1 MIMEIWHL
9 WTIAALLLFIV
20 ELFTAGFAVIC
31 LSLGAAGA
39 AIAAAC
45 DLDIYGQ
52 LIAFTI
58 VSLVALALV
67 RPLLKR
73 FFYRG
78 GEKVATNVNAMVGRK
93 AKVVMAIDGDEGRVM
108 IDGVDWKARSAD
120 GERVEVGTMVE
131 IVAVDSV
138 VLTVKTL

>member
-1 MIMEIWHL
+1 MEIWHL

>member
-1 MIMEIWHL
+1 MEIWHL

-108 IDGVDWKARSAD
+108 VDGVDWKARSAD

>member
-1 MIMEIWHL
+1 MEIWHL

-120 GERVEVGTMVE
+120 GERLEVGTMVE

>member
-1 MIMEIWHL
+1 M

-31 LSLGAAGA
+31 LSFCAAGA
-39 AIAAAC
+39 AVASAC
-45 DLDIYGQ
+45 GLNIYGQ
-52 LIAFTI
+52 LITFTV

-78 GEKVATNVNAMVGRK
+78 GEKVATNVNAIVGRK
-93 AKVVMAIDGDEGRVM
+93 AKVVVAIDGEEGRVM
-108 IDGVDWKARSAD
+108 VDGVDWKARSER
-120 GERVEVGTMVE
+120 GERVEVGAVVE

>member
-1 MIMEIWHL
+1 MEIWHL

-52 LIAFTI
+52 LIAFTV

>member
-1 MIMEIWHL
+1 MEIWHL

-120 GERVEVGTMVE
+120 GERVEVDTMVE

>member
-1 MIMEIWHL
+1 MEIWHL

-20 ELFTAGFAVIC
+20 ELFTAGCAVIC
-31 LSLGAAGA
+31 LSFGAAGA
-39 AIAAAC
+39 AVASAC
-45 DLDIYGQ
+45 GLNIYGQ
-52 LIAFTI
+52 LITFTV

-78 GEKVATNVNAMVGRK
+78 GEQVATNVNAIVGRK
-93 AKVVMAIDGDEGRVM
+93 AKVVVAIDGEEGRVM
-108 IDGVDWKARSAD
+108 VDGVDWKARSER
-120 GERVEVGTMVE
+120 GERVEVGAVVE

>member
-1 MIMEIWHL
+1 MEIWHL

-39 AIAAAC
+39 AVASAC
-45 DLDIYGQ
+45 GLNIYGQ
-52 LIAFTI
+52 LITFTV

-78 GEKVATNVNAMVGRK
+78 GEKVATNVNAIVGRK
-93 AKVVMAIDGDEGRVM
+93 AKVIVAIDGEEGRVM
-108 IDGVDWKARSAD
+108 VDGVDWKARSER
-120 GERVEVGTMVE
+120 GERVEVGAVVE

>member
-1 MIMEIWHL
+1 MEIWHY
-9 WTIAALLLFIV
+9 WIIAALLLFII

-31 LSLGAAGA
+31 LALGAAGA
-39 AIAAAC
+39 AVASAF

-52 LIAFTI
+52 LIAFTV

-78 GEKVATNVNAMVGRK
+78 G
-93 AKVVMAIDGDEGRVM
+93 
-108 IDGVDWKARSAD
+108 
-120 GERVEVGTMVE
+120 
-131 IVAVDSV
+131 
-138 VLTVKTL
+138 

>member
-1 MIMEIWHL
+1 MEIWHL

-78 GEKVATNVNAMVGRK
+78 GEKVATNVSAMVGRK

-120 GERVEVGTMVE
+120 SERVEVGTMVE

>member
-1 MIMEIWHL
+1 MEIWHL
-9 WTIAALLLFIV
+9 WTIAALLLFII

-108 IDGVDWKARSAD
+108 VDGVDWKARSVD

-131 IVAVDSV
+131 IVAVESV